1 MKIKTNK
8 HKKYNDHNNDV
19 FLSLS
24 LKATTWYPANRDYF
38 RSGSVLPPLQ
48 ASIID
53 MHTVFGMPSTNVSFI
68 LPFICFVV
76 IAIYGFRTKLR
87 SIGKLLG

>member
-1 MKIKTNK
+1 MM
-8 HKKYNDHNNDV
+8 

-38 RSGSVLPPLQ
+38 RGGGVLTPLQ

-53 MHTVFGMPSTNVSFI
+53 MHTVFGIPSTNVSFI